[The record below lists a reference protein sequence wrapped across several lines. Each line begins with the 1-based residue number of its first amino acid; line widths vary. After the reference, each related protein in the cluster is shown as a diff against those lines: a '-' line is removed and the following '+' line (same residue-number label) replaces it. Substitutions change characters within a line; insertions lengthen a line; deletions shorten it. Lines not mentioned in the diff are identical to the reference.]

1 VYAEERR
8 GVVAGQLDEDSAGQR
23 TKRGS
28 RADRRGE
35 HDAAARSHVAGLD
48 PLNIAQIGNAAPSN
62 KAGEGMT
69 GASGF
74 EAVAMPVAL
83 KKKMGLTAMK
93 VFAQEKLLGKAAPE
107 MLLRYAMS
115 LPVAATTVGM
125 PQLEHI
131 DFNISVAKSF
141 KPLSPAEMKSLPA
154 SVSAQMRAS
163 IDRFFSDHQD
173 C

>member
-1 VYAEERR
+1 
-8 GVVAGQLDEDSAGQR
+8 
-23 TKRGS
+23 
-28 RADRRGE
+28 
-35 HDAAARSHVAGLD
+35 
-48 PLNIAQIGNAAPSN
+48 
-62 KAGEGMT
+62 
-69 GASGF
+69 
-74 EAVAMPVAL
+74 
-83 KKKMGLTAMK
+83 

-154 SVSAQMRAS
+154 SVSSQMRAS
-163 IDRFFSDHQD
+163 IDLFFSDHQD